1 GSRGGYRQGGDAQG
15 TGAQYQQAYQDP
27 GRLSPRSAAARH
39 RNRTRPSRRWAHVRG
54 TGSHRRARR
63 HRARRTARIAAAW
76 LVLDEV
82 PTAAERLGA
91 AVAIAGSFVTVFQP
105 RRPAG
110 QDGTGGTVR
119 VTAPRQA
126 V

>member
-63 HRARRTARIAAAW
+63 HRALRTARIAAAW
-76 LVLDEV
+76 LVLGEI
-82 PTAAERLGA
+82 PTAARRLGA
-91 AVAIAGSFVTVFQP
+91 AGGTAGACVTVSTPP
-105 RRPAG
+105 RPPEAG
-110 QDGTGGTVR
+110 ARTGPGR
-119 VTAPRQA
+119 GTAPTTA
-126 V
+126 G